1 MISKLDWWDY
11 TLELRQ
17 IIYFIEVA
25 KREHVTKAAEILHV
39 AQSAISRQISLLEAE
54 LGTPLF
60 VREGRNVKLTNM
72 GKVFLEHAE
81 RVIIELEKAKEKV
94 EEFLNPD
101 TGIIHLGF
109 SSGLSVSTFS
119 MMFSQFRES
128 HPNLHFHFHQGTS
141 SYLVKQ
147 IERGDI
153 DIAFIAPVLSDHPI
167 VKGDIF
173 FTEKMLVLL
182 PENHNLSK
190 EPILRFS
197 QLQEERFVTFRK
209 GSFIRE
215 MIEKAC
221 HQSGFEPIIAFE
233 GEDVDTIK
241 GLVSAGVG
249 IAILPELAFS
259 YNIPKDVRTVEMD
272 DPKFIRSVGV
282 ITPKKRE
289 LAPSEKLLYQFLK
302 SFYDRLYRFQM

>member
-1 MISKLDWWDY
+1 M
-11 TLELRQ
+11 ELRQ

-25 KREHVTKAAEILHV
+25 KREHVTKAAESLHV
-39 AQSAISRQISLLEAE
+39 AQSAISRQISLLESE

-60 VREGRNVKLTNM
+60 DREGRNVKLTHM
-72 GKVFLEHAE
+72 GKMFLEHSE
-81 RVIIELEKAKEKV
+81 RIMIELEKAKEKV
-94 EEFLNPD
+94 EEYLNPN

-128 HPNLHFHFHQGTS
+128 HPNLHFHFHQGNPT
-141 SYLVKQ
+141 YLVKQ

-153 DIAFIAPVLSDHPI
+153 DIAFIAPVLSDHPL

-173 FTEKMLVLL
+173 FTEKLLLVLS
-182 PENHNLSK
+182 ENHYLSS
-190 EPILRFS
+190 EPVIRIG

-209 GSFIRE
+209 ESFIRST
-215 MIEKAC
+215 IEKAC
-221 HQSGFEPIIAFE
+221 HHAGFDPMIAFE

-241 GLVSAGVG
+241 GLVAAGVG

-259 YNIPKDVRTVEMD
+259 YNLPKDLKTIPID
-272 DPKFIRSVGV
+272 DQSFIRSVGV
-282 ITPKKRE
+282 ITPKNRE